1 MFQKIDANG
10 EMETRKL
17 VKKAARD
24 IDLMSLMG
32 MNRHE
37 RRALAKINRINKI
50 DGSNRPI
57 TNEKG
62 SFT

>member
-1 MFQKIDANG
+1 MHDSSMNG

-57 TNEKG
+57 KNEKG